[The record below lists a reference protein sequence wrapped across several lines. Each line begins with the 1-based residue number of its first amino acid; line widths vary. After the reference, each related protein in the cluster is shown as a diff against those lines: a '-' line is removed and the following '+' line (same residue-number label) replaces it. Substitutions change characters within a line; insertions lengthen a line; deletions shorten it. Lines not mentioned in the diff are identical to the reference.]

1 MEEDGSLIRLYPV
14 PFRLINNS
22 RQFRKWQWIT
32 ARVEKAG
39 TDGALYW
46 NLRTAKG
53 TGWEAAFRAKIE
65 SDLPS
70 KDLIFLM
77 GTVHRFPDQWL
88 IASLIYPPKRQP
100 GQLRQA
106 SLL

>member
-1 MEEDGSLIRLYPV
+1 MFLKGLPALGTPRGCLWTHSHCQLYCECTT
-14 PFRLINNS
+14 
-22 RQFRKWQWIT
+22 RKQGL
-32 ARVEKAG
+32 A
-39 TDGALYW
+39 GALYW